1 MGGNQLAGST
11 LALCVGDLN
20 FSLLLFADG
29 VSLAVPLSAVLVSS
43 CLLLS
48 TVPFLC
54 PFPFGV
60 RGQAALGGKTGVAL
74 MQLGKSQIPH

>member
-20 FSLLLFADG
+20 FSLMLFADG

-43 CLLLS
+43 RLLLS
-48 TVPFLC
+48 KVPFLC
-54 PFPFGV
+54 PLLFWDEGASRAGWEG
-60 RGQAALGGKTGVAL
+60 RGCPHAAG
-74 MQLGKSQIPH
+74 

>member
-20 FSLLLFADG
+20 ISLMLFADG

-43 CLLLS
+43 RLLLS
-48 TVPFLC
+48 TVPFFC
-54 PFPFGV
+54 PLPFWGEGAS
-60 RGQAALGGKTGVAL
+60 RAAWEDWGC
-74 MQLGKSQIPH
+74 PHAAG